1 MKLIVWVILLFTVA
15 VVAATAL
22 GGNDGLVSIYWQ
34 GWRADLSLN
43 LFLLLFL
50 GCSGLIVALVLAA
63 RGLVG
68 LPGRARRWR
77 EQRRERAAQQALR
90 EALAEYFSARYG
102 RARKAAERA
111 LDLQPDTP
119 ALQGDLDFRLL
130 AQLLV
135 AGSLH
140 RLQDRSRR
148 DAVLAEAH
156 AAARKGSALQPADD
170 AVRMLAAEWALED
183 RDPERAQE
191 LLAALPPGAARR
203 TQALRLKLQA
213 ARLARQP
220 LQALH
225 MARLLAKHQA
235 FSPLVAQSLLR
246 SLASEALETAHDPQQ
261 LQRLWTEFDAAER
274 RDPQLAARAASRAAQ
289 LQAFEDARA
298 WLLPFWERLGELS
311 PEDREAIAL
320 ALVAACPGMPPD
332 WLPRLES
339 AAQTYGQEPAVLAAV
354 GHAYAQRQLW
364 GKARQ
369 MLEQAAASANLPGR
383 ARRGA
388 WRELAALARHEG
400 DEARAAG
407 YERAAALID

>member
-1 MKLIVWVILLFTVA
+1 MKSIIWVILLFTIA

-22 GGNDGLVSIYWQ
+22 GSNDGLVSIYWQ

-50 GCSGLIVALVLAA
+50 GGSALVVALVLGT
-63 RGLVG
+63 RGLFS
-68 LPGRARRWR
+68 LPQRARRWR

-111 LDLQPDTP
+111 LDLQPESP
-119 ALQGDLDFRLL
+119 ELQGDLDFRLL

-140 RLQDRSRR
+140 RLQDRTRR

-156 AAARKGSALQPADD
+156 AAARKGSAVQPAAD
-170 AVRMLAAEWALED
+170 AVRMLGAEWALED
-183 RDPERAQE
+183 RDPARAQE

-213 ARLARQP
+213 ARLSRQP
-220 LQALH
+220 LEALH
-225 MARLLAKHQA
+225 TARLLAKHQA

-246 SLASEALETAHDPQQ
+246 SLAGETLETAHDLQQ
-261 LQRLWTEFDAAER
+261 LQRLWAEFDPAER
-274 RDPQLAARAASRAAQ
+274 RDPQVAARAAARAVQ
-289 LQAFEDARA
+289 LQACEDARN
-298 WLLPFWERLGELS
+298 WLLPFWDRLGELS
-311 PEDREAIAL
+311 PEDRETIAL
-320 ALVAACPGMPPD
+320 ALVAASPGMPQD

-339 AAQTYGQEPAVLAAV
+339 AAQTYGQEPAILAAV

-364 GKARQ
+364 GKARVL
-369 MLEQAAASANLPGR
+369 LEQAAAAASLPGR

-388 WRELAALARHEG
+388 WRELAAMAREEG
-400 DEARAAG
+400 DEARAAR
-407 YERAAALID
+407 YERAAAQID